1 MAHLYLAATQK
12 SSGKTTLSI
21 GLIRELS
28 RRGQRVQPF
37 KKGPDYID
45 PLWLA
50 RAALGP
56 ACHNLDYHTM
66 SDDEIRGDFS
76 RLLDAS
82 TLGVIEGNVGLF
94 DSLSVDGAGS
104 NAELAKLLRA
114 PVLLVINCQGM
125 GRGIVPLLLG
135 YQAFDADLHI
145 AGIILNKVGG
155 GRHATNLRRAI
166 EHYTEIP
173 VLGAVPRD
181 VGLAIEERHLGLI
194 PSNEAESVEATVESI
209 RRAVAESVNV
219 DQILAIAEQAPVPDW
234 EDLSPSRF
242 DHCGGN
248 LVRIGIARDEVFGF
262 YYPDDL
268 AGLERAGA
276 ELVPFSPLAEADL
289 PVVDG
294 IILGG
299 GFPELR
305 MQELEA
311 NRSMRQSIAD
321 FIGEGGVAY
330 AECGGLMYLCD
341 QLHWGSESRRMC
353 GVLESDVAMHERPQG
368 RGYVRLRETEDCPWP
383 RAPADV
389 REICAHEFHHS
400 AIVAPRADWRFA
412 FDVMRGAG
420 VDGLHDGIIQQNLL
434 ASYTHLRDVGGVNW
448 TRRFVDRVRSVL

>member
-45 PLWLA
+45 PLWLS
-50 RAALGP
+50 RAAGGR

-66 SDDEIRGDFS
+66 SVDEIRGDFS

-94 DSLSVDGAGS
+94 DSLNVEGSGS

-114 PVLLVINCQGM
+114 PVLLVINCQGL
-125 GRGIVPLLLG
+125 GRGVVPLLLG
-135 YQAFDADLHI
+135 YQAFDPDLSI
-145 AGIILNKVGG
+145 AGVILNKVGG
-155 GRHATNLRRAI
+155 RRHETNLRRAI
-166 EHYTEIP
+166 EHYTDLP
-173 VLGAVPRD
+173 VLGAVPREA
-181 VGLAIEERHLGLI
+181 GLAIEERHLGLI
-194 PSNEAESVEATVESI
+194 PSNEAVAVETTVESI
-209 RRAVAESVNV
+209 RRTVADCVDV
-219 DQILAIAEQAPVPDW
+219 DQVLAIAEDAPVPNW
-234 EDLSPSRF
+234 QLPSPTRLERS
-242 DHCGGN
+242 GS

-268 AGLERAGA
+268 ASLERAGA
-276 ELVPFSPLAEADL
+276 ELVPFSPLNDASL
-289 PVVDG
+289 PLVDG
-294 IILGG
+294 VILGG
-299 GFPELR
+299 GFPESR
-305 MQELEA
+305 MQKLEA

-321 FIGEGGVAY
+321 FIGDGGVAY
-330 AECGGLMYLCD
+330 AECGGLMYLCER
-341 QLHWGSESRRMC
+341 LHWGSESRRMC
-353 GVLESDVAMHERPQG
+353 GVLNAEVAMHERPQG
-368 RGYVRLRETEDCPWP
+368 RGYVRLRETEACPWP
-383 RAPADV
+383 RKSSDV

-420 VDGLHDGIIQQNLL
+420 VDGQHDGIIQQNLL
-434 ASYTHLRDVGGVNW
+434 ASYTHLRGVGGVNW
-448 TRRFVDRVRSVL
+448 TRRFVDRVRSTL

>member
-45 PLWLA
+45 PLWLS
-50 RAALGP
+50 RAAQGR

-66 SDDEIRGDFS
+66 SADEIRGDFS
-76 RLLDAS
+76 RRLPAS

-94 DSLSVDGAGS
+94 DSLDVQGAGS
-104 NAELAKLLRA
+104 NAELAKLLLA

-135 YQAFDADLHI
+135 YQAFDPDLSI
-145 AGIILNKVGG
+145 AGVILNKVGG
-155 GRHATNLRRAI
+155 RRHETNLRRAI
-166 EHYTEIP
+166 EHYTELP
-173 VLGAVPRD
+173 VLGAIPREAA
-181 VGLAIEERHLGLI
+181 LAIEERHLGLI
-194 PSNEAESVEATVESI
+194 PSNEAVEVEATVDSI
-209 RRAVAESVNV
+209 SRAVADSVDV
-219 DQILAIAEQAPVPDW
+219 DQVLRIAESTPQPDW
-234 EDLSPSRF
+234 EALSPPRPKPSGR
-242 DHCGGN
+242 

-276 ELVPFSPLAEADL
+276 ELVPFSPLTDASVPA
-289 PVVDG
+289 VDG

-299 GFPELR
+299 GFPESR

-321 FIGEGGVAY
+321 FIGDGGVAY
-330 AECGGLMYLCD
+330 AECGGLMYLCER
-341 QLHWGSESRRMC
+341 LHWGSESRRMC
-353 GVLESDVAMHERPQG
+353 SVLKADVAMHERPQG
-368 RGYVRLRETEDCPWP
+368 RGYVRLRETDACPWP
-383 RAPADV
+383 REASDV
-389 REICAHEFHHS
+389 RDICAHEFHHS
-400 AIVAPRADWRFA
+400 AIVAPRAEWRFA
-412 FDVMRGAG
+412 FDMVRGVG
-420 VDGLHDGIIQQNLL
+420 VDGRHDGIIQHNLL
-434 ASYTHLRDVGGVNW
+434 ASYTHLRGVGGVNW

>member
-1 MAHLYLAATQK
+1 MTHLYLAATQK

-50 RAALGP
+50 RAAGGRP
-56 ACHNLDYHTM
+56 CHNLDYHTM
-66 SDDEIRGDFS
+66 SVDEIRRDFS
-76 RLLDAS
+76 RLLAAS
-82 TLGVIEGNVGLF
+82 TLGVVEGNVGLF
-94 DSLSVDGAGS
+94 DSISVEGAGS

-135 YQAFDADLHI
+135 YQAFDPDLQI
-145 AGIILNKVGG
+145 TGVILNKVGG
-155 GRHATNLRRAI
+155 GRHESNLRRVI
-166 EHYTEIP
+166 EYYTELP
-173 VLGAVPRD
+173 VLGAMPRD
-181 VGLAIEERHLGLI
+181 AGLAIEERHLGLI

-209 RRAVAESVNV
+209 RRAVADAV
-219 DQILAIAEQAPVPDW
+219 DVDHILTIAEQAPVPDW
-234 EDLSPSRF
+234 KAPNPPRLESAGSS
-242 DHCGGN
+242 
-248 LVRIGIARDEVFGF
+248 VRIGIARDEVFGF

-268 AGLERAGA
+268 SGLERAGA
-276 ELVPFSPLAEADL
+276 ELVPFSPLADASL
-289 PVVDG
+289 PAVDG

-299 GFPELR
+299 GFPESR
-305 MQELEA
+305 MQELEE
-311 NRSMRQSIAD
+311 NCSMRQSIAD
-321 FIGEGGVAY
+321 FIGDGGVAY
-330 AECGGLMYLCD
+330 AECGGLMYLCKR
-341 QLHWGSESRRMC
+341 LHWGRESRRMC
-353 GVLESDVAMHERPQG
+353 GVLDADVAMHKRPQG
-368 RGYVRLRETEDCPWP
+368 RGYVRLRETEACPWP
-383 RAPADV
+383 HAPVDA

-412 FDVMRGAG
+412 FDVMRGTG
-420 VDGLHDGIIQQNLL
+420 VDGLHDGIIQHNLL